1 MAPIIKPIGL
11 INGHYECRS
20 FDETIPILTDV
31 LALEVVE
38 RRDKEMVVKH
48 PNTDWRLIVHENGP
62 DTPDKPVRNHYGV
75 RVATNQEVERANEFL
90 LSKKKELRI
99 KIIRPKEHHNAFSVH
114 FYEPGG
120 NFWEIESYEN
130 AFKAGMERTA
140 APHWKNSL
148 PESKFPGKGYV
159 PQALT
164 HGTIENE
171 DLESCRPFYRDVLGF
186 EIVQLWKTSFYAKH
200 PSTPWYIV
208 CLNVP
213 KENRNYLT
221 RYQRYTL
228 AVESADAV
236 QNAHRELSER
246 ADEFGIREV
255 EDVEEDSGNASFL
268 FNDRNRN
275 WWEIT
280 SRMQ

>member
-1 MAPIIKPIGL
+1 MSSIVKPVGL

-38 RRDKEMVVKH
+38 RREKEMVVKH
-48 PNTDWRLIVHENGP
+48 PNTDWRLIVHENGR

-99 KIIRPKEHHNAFSVH
+99 KIIKPKEHHNGFSVH

-130 AFKAGMERTA
+130 AVKAGMGQTT
-140 APHWKNSL
+140 APHWETPL
-148 PESKFPGKGYV
+148 PEERFPGKGYV

-186 EIVQLWKTSFYAKH
+186 EIVQLWETSFYVKH
-200 PSTPWYIV
+200 PSTPWYVV

-228 AVESADAV
+228 AVESSDAV
-236 QNAHRELSER
+236 HTTHRELTQKAGEI
-246 ADEFGIREV
+246 GITEL
-255 EDVEEDSGNASFL
+255 EDVKEDSENTRFL
-268 FNDRNRN
+268 FSDRNKN
-275 WWEIT
+275 WWEIAC
-280 SRMQ
+280 QNH